1 MDFIHGNEGL
11 NLNKASGGSPVEGS
25 GYLNYLIPFLF
36 ICSFFF
42 VRWLMMLYV
51 KYFSYRTTKPCQINS
66 PYKVNEIKQLIK
78 NYISKGY
85 FNELHSLYQSQITH
99 SKNFFDDN
107 FIFETI
113 FQEVNIYLSKISKKD
128 ITTFRIIENEV
139 DFYINQMNM
148 RNSYIS
154 LLNYNLQIEIYLKM
168 SKYNKAYQILK
179 EMRQITKPELS
190 TYKLFFLYQKITP
203 FQFSEIYSLFKL
215 DKIEIDDKTKAN
227 LISLL
232 SHTKKNNREIIYI
245 FESIEMKPNTSL
257 DISIYNISMNAYFE
271 REEYD
276 HCVGVFCLLNQNK
289 IMCRKIN
296 LYTYLL
302 LTKAYCML
310 HRFEDAKRIVKT
322 IQNLFPSSIS
332 MDICNTIS
340 SMFLNA
346 NELDY
351 ALFILKEAETKLHLI
366 PDLNTF
372 ALMMTIYLRKT
383 NEEKIIELYDRM
395 IIMNIKPNREIYKI
409 MMNLFIKEKKI
420 IQAIGMFIDLKVNEI
435 EMSNDLYAIIINAC
449 FINGYAEKAAEFII
463 EAEENGI
470 IINSNDIRIGWDCYV
485 NSINHS
491 KAILENQP
499 TLNEIARRYGLI

>member
-1 MDFIHGNEGL
+1 MDYNIQGNEGL
-11 NLNKASGGSPVEGS
+11 KKTLGVSPLEGG
-25 GYLNYLIPFLF
+25 GYLNYLIPLLF

-42 VRWLMMLYV
+42 FRWFMMLYV
-51 KYFSYRTTKPCQINS
+51 KYFSNRTTKPCQIIS
-66 PYKVNEIKQLIK
+66 PYKVAEIKKLIK
-78 NYISKGY
+78 EYISIGN
-85 FNELHSLYQSQITH
+85 FNELHSLYKSQIYR
-99 SKNFFDDN
+99 SKNLFDDN
-107 FIFETI
+107 CLFESIFNEI
-113 FQEVNIYLSKISKKD
+113 NVYISKISRKD
-128 ITTFRIIENEV
+128 TTSYRIIENEV
-139 DFYINQMNM
+139 DYYINQMNL

-154 LLNYNLQIEIYLKM
+154 LLNYNLQIEIYLKIN
-168 SKYNKAYQILK
+168 KYMKAYQTFK
-179 EMRQITKPELS
+179 EMRQITKPEIS
-190 TYKLFFLYQKITP
+190 TYRLFFSYQKITP
-203 FQFSEIYSLFKL
+203 LQFSEIYSLFKL
-215 DKIEIDDKTKAN
+215 DKIDIDDKTKAN
-227 LISLL
+227 IITLL
-232 SHTKKNNREIIYI
+232 SRTKGNNREIISV

-271 REEYD
+271 KEEYD
-276 HCVGVFCLLNQNK
+276 HCVGVFCLLHQNK

-322 IQNLFPSSIS
+322 IHNVFPSNIT

-340 SMFLNA
+340 AMFFNA

-351 ALFILKEAETKLHLI
+351 ALFILQEAETKLHLI
-366 PDLNTF
+366 PDLSTF

-420 IQAIGMFIDLKVNEI
+420 VQAIGMFIDLKFNEI
-435 EMSNDLYAIIINAC
+435 EMSNELYSIIINAC

-470 IINSNDIRIGWDCYV
+470 NINVNDIRIGWDCYL

-491 KAILENQP
+491 MAILENQP
-499 TLNEIARRYGLI
+499 TLSEIARRYSLI